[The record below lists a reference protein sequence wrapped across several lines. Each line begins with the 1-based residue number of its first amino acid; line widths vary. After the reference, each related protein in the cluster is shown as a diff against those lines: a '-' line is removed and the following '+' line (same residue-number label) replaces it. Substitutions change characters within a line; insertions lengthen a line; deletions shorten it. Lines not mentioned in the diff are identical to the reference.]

1 MQGGIADLSRSS
13 FPGRWASRPSSGFI
27 LGHRTF
33 LLKISDKLVK
43 VSLPLSGQLKL
54 KLLTPL
60 GVGPFKVADVHFQ
73 FFSEPHTPYPRLSF
87 RSTQDQLPNLALSIN
102 LPTEQLQCCLAHG
115 AFTRYRS
122 DRSSTSSFYE
132 SRCQPKLKA
141 PSGGAELAQKNKK
154 ELRKEGDYGAS

>member
-1 MQGGIADLSRSS
+1 VSGCEYARRHRRPS
-13 FPGRWASRPSSGFI
+13 FPGPRDPLRDSSSAI
-27 LGHRTF
+27 ARSS
-33 LLKISDKLVK
+33 KISDKLVK